1 MLSELKS
8 REEQTPV
15 VGGKTDRKLFNDWQ
29 RPVSLLVALAYL
41 VVTPFLYPEETWAHV
56 TADLLITLLCL
67 AFPLACIWFAEDLAE
82 YYRDGNL
89 VPEITTPS
97 NSNFV
102 RLGGWILLLLPI
114 LLFLLMRVLD
124 SLYGLI

>member
-1 MLSELKS
+1 MLSDLNSGK
-8 REEQTPV
+8 EQSPV

-89 VPEITTPS
+89 VPEVTTPS
-97 NSNFV
+97 NPTFV
-102 RLGGWILLLLPI
+102 KLGGWMLLLLPV
-114 LLFLLMRVLD
+114 LLFLFMQLLD
-124 SLYGLI
+124 SLYL

>member
-1 MLSELKS
+1 MLSDLNS
-8 REEQTPV
+8 GEEQSPV
-15 VGGKTDRKLFNDWQ
+15 VGGKTDRTLFGDWQ
-29 RPVSLLVALAYL
+29 RPASLLVALAYL

-97 NSNFV
+97 NSSFV
-102 RLGGWILLLLPI
+102 KLGGWILLLLPI

-124 SLYGLI
+124 SLYG